1 MEVLVVYGC
10 EHSEGAVPS
19 VAVVEDLQVFEE
31 RGGQLD
37 SGAPLLPVEQ
47 FGLQPAPERLDDCV
61 VVAVA
66 DGSHGRHQAGLANAL
81 GEAPRRELSAVVGMN
96 NCAGRCGSIGQ
107 RHGQGIGDQ

>member
-1 MEVLVVYGC
+1 MEVLVVSGC

-47 FGLQPAPERLDDCV
+47 FGLQPAPE
-61 VVAVA
+61 
-66 DGSHGRHQAGLANAL
+66 
-81 GEAPRRELSAVVGMN
+81 
-96 NCAGRCGSIGQ
+96 
-107 RHGQGIGDQ
+107 